1 MKTRPIA
8 VGLDGS
14 SESAAAARWALA
26 EGARWRC
33 PVVAVVA
40 WDFLQQAHPAQ
51 AAAFDPH
58 YDKDDASDALLSWLE
73 DAVGNDAAERFER
86 RPVLDLPAQAL
97 LATGDTS
104 SMLVVGARGAG
115 GFAGLR
121 LGSVADG
128 VVRHPHVP
136 TVVVTGPGNDGG
148 RVVVGVDGSIGGT
161 GALRWAAAE
170 AQVRG
175 VALEVLHAWPSSRLP
190 LWSMVPD
197 ASVVD
202 RVRAESEAVVHRAA
216 DTVSDTVADVVT
228 TSIEGSPAQHL
239 LEASAT
245 ASVVVVGCRGLGSVA
260 GAVLG
265 SVSRQVVHHSSCPVA
280 VIPTTE

>member
-1 MKTRPIA
+1 MKTRPIT

-26 EGARWRC
+26 EGARWHC
-33 PVVAVVA
+33 PVVAIVA
-40 WDFLQQAHPAQ
+40 WDFLEQAHPAQ
-51 AAAFDPH
+51 KAAFEPH
-58 YDKDDASDALLSWLE
+58 YDSDDASDALLSWLE
-73 DAVGNDAAERFER
+73 DAVGTDAAERFER
-86 RPVLDLPAQAL
+86 RPVLDLPTRAL
-97 LATGDTS
+97 LAAGDTS

-136 TVVVTGPGNDGG
+136 TVVVTGPGSDAG
-148 RVVVGVDGSIGGT
+148 RVVVGVEGSAGST
-161 GALRWAAAE
+161 ASLEWAAAE
-170 AQVRG
+170 AHVRD

-197 ASVVD
+197 ASVVE
-202 RVRAESEAVVHRAA
+202 RVRAESETVARLAA
-216 DTVSDTVADVVT
+216 ESVSGTVADVVT
-228 TSIEGSPAQHL
+228 TSIEGSPAQRL

-280 VIPTTE
+280 VIPTME